1 MILQVLSNLV
11 LLRFCDCVSR
21 VEQQQPKCQH
31 LHAKPT
37 LYFHAPSLK
46 SPRSTSCY
54 PVGTPRSLH
63 RVSLI
68 LFSLLFPIS
77 LLHLQ
82 LCQPGASRRVLCGC
96 CACRWQ
102 LPLCLRRAGWK
113 REQKPAGRG
122 KDAPGAPQAVPGGT
136 RGSALPPVAII
147 AQGNGSP
154 RFFPP
159 QAWFFPRP
167 ADGEGHNQW
176 ACAQPTVSK
185 HVSFPP

>member
-37 LYFHAPSLK
+37 LYFHAPLLK

-82 LCQPGASRRVLCGC
+82 LCCPEQAGGC
-96 CACRWQ
+96 CA
-102 LPLCLRRAGWK
+102 G
-113 REQKPAGRG
+113 
-122 KDAPGAPQAVPGGT
+122 AVPVD
-136 RGSALPPVAII
+136 GSFPSACAE
-147 AQGNGSP
+147 QDGNGSKN
-154 RFFPP
+154 RL
-159 QAWFFPRP
+159 A
-167 ADGEGHNQW
+167 EGRMLLVPCRLSPGGQG
-176 ACAQPTVSK
+176 ARLCLLSR
-185 HVSFPP
+185 